1 MNNRRYF
8 LKAAFSGAVLL
19 GWQSKSSLGASARFA
34 GAGGHQDRSTR
45 HIDPATSRVVVARDA
60 GLHSASGDLNEQ
72 RVVDLLDRAM
82 AAYTGRDKAMEA
94 WRRLVPAA
102 ADRVIGLKIN
112 GSGGKGMATHA
123 ALVLAVA
130 ERLQQAGVKPGNIIV
145 WDRDSND
152 VEACG
157 LTVNADPARV
167 RCVGTEQFGYESGP
181 VAEEPI
187 TYGAAANARLSKILT
202 RECDMVIGL
211 PILKDHS
218 EAGISFAMKNMDG
231 AVAHPEELEAGGGN
245 PGVADLNLVPAI
257 RQKVCFT
264 IGDAITSLYDGGP
277 RFNPQH
283 LWQSNA
289 LVVGEDRVA
298 VDFTAWQMIDRRRVE
313 AGLPTLKVAGRAPNY
328 IATAADAAHG
338 LGFNL
343 PDRIGLVEV

>member
-1 MNNRRYF
+1 
-8 LKAAFSGAVLL
+8 
-19 GWQSKSSLGASARFA
+19 
-34 GAGGHQDRSTR
+34 
-45 HIDPATSRVVVARDA
+45 
-60 GLHSASGDLNEQ
+60 
-72 RVVDLLDRAM
+72 
-82 AAYTGRDKAMEA
+82 
-94 WRRLVPAA
+94 
-102 ADRVIGLKIN
+102 
-112 GSGGKGMATHA
+112 
-123 ALVLAVA
+123 
-130 ERLQQAGVKPGNIIV
+130 
-145 WDRDSND
+145 

-157 LTVNADPARV
+157 LTLNADPARV
-167 RCVGTEQFGYESGP
+167 RCVGTEQFGYEGEP
-181 VAEEPI
+181 VAAEPI

-202 RECDMVIGL
+202 RACDMVIGL

-245 PGVADLNLVPAI
+245 PGVADLNMVPAI

-277 RFNPQH
+277 QFNPEH

-289 LVVGEDRVA
+289 IVVGEDRVA

-313 AGLPTLKVAGRAPNY
+313 AGLPTLKAAGRAPNY

-343 PDRIGLVEV
+343 PDRIALVEV